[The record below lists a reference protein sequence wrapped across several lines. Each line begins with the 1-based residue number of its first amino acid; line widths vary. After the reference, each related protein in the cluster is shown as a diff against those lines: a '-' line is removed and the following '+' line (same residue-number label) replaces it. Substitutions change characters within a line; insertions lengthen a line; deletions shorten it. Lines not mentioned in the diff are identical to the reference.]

1 MFPAQIPGINPDEF
15 SRREERGQTTHG
27 LIKPQLERTEI
38 ELEAILRWED
48 DGGQMLD
55 VGSPIDQSNP
65 GITREL
71 ANER

>member
-1 MFPAQIPGINPDEF
+1 MKNKSSD
-15 SRREERGQTTHG
+15 HG

-55 VGSPIDQSNP
+55 VDNPIDQSTPNMAW
-65 GITREL
+65 EV
-71 ANER
+71 ASE